1 MPNKLNKMK
10 TLISAFLLF
19 FFTATLLFSQIST
32 VEQSVNKVKKFASA
46 KADPKT
52 KSSTEKIFCFPFG
65 GYSNVP
71 TGPSYFYL
79 SDPNNIYL
87 IDSSATPIY
96 AATWANGKW
105 YGADYG
111 AMTLL
116 TIDTAS
122 GAMTTIGNM
131 GVVLN
136 GLAYD
141 TVSNILY
148 GVSSTG
154 LYSID
159 ITSGALT
166 LIGESNLTSPTYINL
181 ACSPSGKLYT
191 VNMNDDILYLL
202 DKTTGAATAVGTGL
216 GILISFAQD
225 MEYDFNSNTLYIAG
239 YMGGGSSGLFA
250 VDTLTGT
257 VSASLGNLDS
267 AEVCGMAIP
276 INSTTSYSVAFSVVN
291 GHGTLSATVNGLPI
305 NSGDIVN
312 AGETVD
318 FAALPDSLYIVKE
331 WINNASIV
339 SGNTTENYSIS
350 GLSDNVVVTV
360 EFVSTASFSD
370 YEKMAIAVFPNPATD
385 FLTIPV
391 ESSSVLNVWS
401 AAGTLILT
409 KTVEAGNKTIDVS
422 GFAAGKYYIMLS
434 GEKNQHAVFVIE

>member
-1 MPNKLNKMK
+1 MK

-19 FFTATLLFSQIST
+19 FFAASMLFSQVSN
-32 VEQSVNKVKKFASA
+32 VEKRENGVIKSLAA
-46 KADPKT
+46 KSDPGT
-52 KSSTEKIFCFPFG
+52 KSATEKIFCFPFG

-87 IDSSATPIY
+87 IDSATTAVY
-96 AATWANGKW
+96 AGTWGKGKW
-105 YGADYG
+105 YGADYA

-116 TIDTAS
+116 TIDTAT
-122 GAMTTIGNM
+122 GAITTIGSM
-131 GVVLN
+131 GIVMN
-136 GLAYD
+136 GIAYD
-141 TVSNILY
+141 PISDMLY

-159 ITSGALT
+159 SLTGALT
-166 LIGESNLTSPTYINL
+166 LIGEANVASSVFINL

-191 VNMNDDILYLL
+191 VNMTDDVLYTL
-202 DKTTGAATAVGTGL
+202 DKSTGAATTIGTGL
-216 GILISFAQD
+216 GVAISYAQD
-225 MEYDFNSNTLYIAG
+225 MDYDHNNNILYMAG
-239 YMGGGSSGLFA
+239 YTGGGVSGLY
-250 VDTLTGT
+250 VIDTLSG
-257 VSASLGNLDS
+257 VASASLGNLDS

-276 INSTTSYSVAFSVVN
+276 LNSTTSYSVNFSVVN

-318 FAALPDSLYIVKE
+318 FAALPESLYIVKE

-360 EFVSTASFSD
+360 EFVSTASLSD

-391 ESSSVLNVWS
+391 ESTSVLNVWS